1 MVQSLPLVRQEV
13 GTGPFNETS
22 ACGPVAFGIRGLKK
36 SKICEMALNEE
47 VRCITK
53 TLCIL

>member
-1 MVQSLPLVRQEV
+1 MIQSLPLVRQEV